1 MSKPGVAGGGQRT
14 VGLVGRLQGSHKQNF
29 VLERS
34 VIQIPFSQRETPAEW
49 SVIPLIQQ
57 PAKKT
62 KNIVLESLTGL
73 ACQEWKNGF
82 ISASPHFDRCLFF
95 PRHHGQVT

>member
-1 MSKPGVAGGGQRT
+1 MSNPGVAGGGQRT

-29 VLERS
+29 MLERS

-57 PAKKT
+57 LAKKT
-62 KNIVLESLTGL
+62 KNIVLESLEGL
-73 ACQEWKNGF
+73 ACQEWKNRF
-82 ISASPHFDRCLFF
+82 ISASPHLTGAYFF
-95 PRHHGQVT
+95 QGVMVK